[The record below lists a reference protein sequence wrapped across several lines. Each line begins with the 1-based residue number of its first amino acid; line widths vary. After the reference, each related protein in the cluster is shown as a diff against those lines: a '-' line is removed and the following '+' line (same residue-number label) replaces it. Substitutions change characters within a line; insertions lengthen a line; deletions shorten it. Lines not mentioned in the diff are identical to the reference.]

1 MLDRYAVFQGKRKV
15 ALIVRRH
22 THYSAV
28 AVAHQHIV
36 AHPNWHAFAGQWVRY
51 AQASGHALLFHGGH
65 VSLGHAASLA
75 FSDEGLQFRVAF
87 SRQCSQGVLGGDGAE
102 GDAHDGVGAC
112 GEHIQFSVLNQFTR
126 SIFDFMRESK
136 THAGGF
142 ANPVFLHHFDALW
155 PLQAIQILEQHIGVI
170 GNRHVIHGDI
180 SLFNHSARA
189 PAFAVNDLFIGQ
201 HGLVNRVPV
210 HGACFLVHNAFLKHL
225 QKQPLVPLVVIGFAG
240 GYFLGPVNRQT
251 HRFHLFF
258 HVVDVA
264 VGPGC
269 WRLAVGHRCV
279 FSWHAERIPPHGHQ
293 GVVALHALL
302 ANHHIVDGV
311 VAHMAHVQ
319 LAAWVWQH
327 GNAVVL
333 GL

>member
-15 ALIVRRH
+15 ALIVRRYAH
-22 THYSAV
+22 HSAV

-65 VSLGHAASLA
+65 VGLGHATSLA
-75 FSDEGLQFRVAF
+75 FSDEGLQFRVAI
-87 SRQCSQGVLGGDGAE
+87 SSQCSQRVFSRHGAE
-102 GDAHDGVGAC
+102 GDAHDGVGTC
-112 GEHIQFSVLNQFTR
+112 GEHIQFSALHQFTR
-126 SIFDFMRESK
+126 SVFDFMRESK

-155 PLQAIQILEQHIGVI
+155 PLQAAQIVEQHIGVI
-170 GNRHVIHGDI
+170 GNCHVVHGNVALLD
-180 SLFNHSARA
+180 HSTRA
-189 PAFAVNDLFIGQ
+189 PAFTVDHLFIGQ

-210 HGACFLVHNAFLKHL
+210 HGACFFVHNAFFKHL
-225 QKQPLVPLVVIGFAG
+225 QKQPLVPLVVVGFAG
-240 GYFLGPVNRQT
+240 GYFLGPVNGQA
-251 HRFHLFF
+251 HRFHLLF

-264 VGPGC
+264 VGPSG
-269 WRLAVGHRCV
+269 RRFAVGHGRV
-279 FSWHAERIPPHGHQ
+279 FSRHAKCVPAHGHQ

-319 LAAWVWQH
+319 LAAGVGQH
-327 GNAVVL
+327 
-333 GL
+333 